1 MRKKG
6 EYFYNIEVE
15 KTFLN
20 NTPNP
25 KTIKKDHYVTV
36 KNVWKT
42 KWHPKVKRCVID
54 NPKPSISKWYN
65 EFLQIIKRKTNI
77 QTLKCIKKTSITQE
91 KNHEWLINII

>member
-25 KTIKKDHYVTV
+25 KTIKT
-36 KNVWKT
+36 T
-42 KWHPKVKRCVID
+42 M
-54 NPKPSISKWYN
+54 
-65 EFLQIIKRKTNI
+65 
-77 QTLKCIKKTSITQE
+77 
-91 KNHEWLINII
+91 

>member
-36 KNVWKT
+36 KNV
-42 KWHPKVKRCVID
+42 
-54 NPKPSISKWYN
+54 
-65 EFLQIIKRKTNI
+65 
-77 QTLKCIKKTSITQE
+77 
-91 KNHEWLINII
+91 